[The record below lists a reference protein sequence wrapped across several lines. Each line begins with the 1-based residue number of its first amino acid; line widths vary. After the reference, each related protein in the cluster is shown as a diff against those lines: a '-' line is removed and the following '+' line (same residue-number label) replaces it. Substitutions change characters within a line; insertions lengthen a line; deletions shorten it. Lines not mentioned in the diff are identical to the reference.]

1 MNRDRSIVTQAMMKS
16 ILPHHPA
23 EEWEQLTKE
32 ALRIHDSMVPAD
44 AGGKNSPAPMPLALH
59 KKGDEI
65 AGFLQKQPKSTSPIT
80 SGIRIVKGVGQM
92 RHDSGKPHSGALFDV
107 SQNAEGVAILASPTS
122 HTRVQFEMHREHNA
136 ESGRLELKIPDLIDR
151 MGRKMKLP
159 VCEQVHGGTASIE
172 LVDRHQDQDIRS
184 SSRRGH

>member
-1 MNRDRSIVTQAMMKS
+1 MPGPGESYADHVESKGRVVQRRSGGGVTKS
-16 ILPHHPA
+16 LG
-23 EEWEQLTKE
+23 
-32 ALRIHDSMVPAD
+32 R
-44 AGGKNSPAPMPLALH
+44 
-59 KKGDEI
+59 DEI